1 MPSVLL
7 EDAGA
12 RVTLTVTLTDRVRLG
27 SLQVEGKD
35 LVRAV
40 TRLTHRPADCEDS
53 DSVRHGSSSSSS
65 SSSDSEACRP
75 DVSCVLIKVGIKFAR
90 CSSFVAE
97 PASD

>member
-1 MPSVLL
+1 MD
-7 EDAGA
+7 DAGA
-12 RVTLTVTLTDRVRLG
+12 RLTLTVTLTDRVRLG

-40 TRLTHRPADCEDS
+40 TCLTHRPADCEDS
-53 DSVRHGSSSSSS
+53 DSVRHGSSSSD
-65 SSSDSEACRP
+65 SDSEACRP
-75 DVSCVLIKVGIKFAR
+75 DVTCVLIKVGIMFAR

>member
-1 MPSVLL
+1 MLL

-12 RVTLTVTLTDRVRLG
+12 RLTLTVTLTDRVRLG

-53 DSVRHGSSSSSS
+53 DSVQHGSS

-75 DVSCVLIKVGIKFAR
+75 DVSCVLIKVGIKFTR
-90 CSSFVAE
+90 CSSFVADR
-97 PASD
+97 ASG